1 MSCVAS
7 ESGLALLA
15 RLGTRPDMS
24 NLQPQL
30 LQALQPGEVVEF
42 SGDPG
47 CGKSFLCLHLLTSAL
62 LPQTWHGINIS
73 GCEAQIV
80 FIDTDMTFNILIIE
94 NMLTRKIKRTLKK
107 SQEVLKKKR
116 KSVVH
121 NSELSIFTNINEAET
136 LFRTAKDDLK
146 KKINELVKTCLS
158 NLFYFRCKDSS
169 QFAITLISIEQLLI
183 TKPNISMIVIDSI
196 SAFYWY
202 DKTYRAENWYKIEQY
217 YNKIFKVFLSYIK
230 QNKLILFATK
240 QSLFKKKNEKKKMQV
255 GENEEIDDEC
265 SYEYMGKEWTNSVDR
280 KINLTLLNIQN
291 NLEMVNELR
300 PMYFAEV
307 TNREEKIKVNFEI
320 HEEGLQ
326 FKN

>member
-15 RLGTRPDMS
+15 RLGARPDMS

-30 LQALQPGEVVEF
+30 LNALKPGEVVEF
-42 SGDPG
+42 GGGPG
-47 CGKSFLCLHLLTSAL
+47 SGKSFLCLHLLTSAL
-62 LPQTWHGINIS
+62 LPQAWHGMKLH

-80 FIDTDMTFNILIIE
+80 FIDSDMTFNILIIE

-107 SQEVLKKKR
+107 CQEVLKKKR
-116 KSVVH
+116 KSGV
-121 NSELSIFTNINEAET
+121 NDGELSIFTNINEAEI
-136 LFRTAKDDLK
+136 LFRTVKDDLK
-146 KKINELVKTCLS
+146 KKINDLVKNCLS
-158 NLFYFRCKDSS
+158 SLFYFRCKDSS
-169 QFAITLISIEQLLI
+169 QFAITLISIDQLLI

-202 DKTYRAENWYKIEQY
+202 DKTYRVENWYKLEQY

-230 QNKLILFATK
+230 ENKLILFATR
-240 QSLFKKKNEKKKMQV
+240 QSLFKKRNEKKIIF
-255 GENEEIDDEC
+255 GDNEEIDDEC
-265 SYEYMGKEWTNSVDR
+265 SYEYMGKEWTKSVDR
-280 KINLTLLNIQN
+280 KINLTLLNEKGN
-291 NLEMVNELR
+291 VEVVNELR
-300 PMYFAEV
+300 PVYYAEV
-307 TNREEKIKVNFEI
+307 TNREEKNKVSFEI